1 MANNVTEKIAALD
14 AIIKRAGAIKKRSLE
29 IIHEETMLMED
40 LDRYDEL
47 LAPDDSLRAEVE
59 EKEEKRKKARKKRLV
74 IRRGSSASPGK
85 KTTQGSA
92 TGVCTMRPIAGLA
105 TSVQQKQSEQR

>member
-59 EKEEKRKKARKKRLV
+59 EKARYEKRV
-74 IRRGSSASPGK
+74 ICFSWQEDDTGLCNRSLYDEADCRACHVRS
-85 KTTQGSA
+85 TETQ
-92 TGVCTMRPIAGLA
+92 
-105 TSVQQKQSEQR
+105 